1 MLTIREYVDRHARSP
16 FREWLDGVDQ
26 TARARIQARL
36 LRVELGNLG
45 DHKSVGGG
53 VHELRLDF
61 GPGFRL
67 YFGRD
72 GQTIVLLLI
81 GGTKATQAR
90 DIRRA
95 RDYWREYLEDE

>member
-45 DHKSVGGG
+45 DHK
-53 VHELRLDF
+53 LRLDF